1 MADHTAPMPTVEARL
16 PADLAEAVRAMAVL
30 ADTTPTDLL
39 ADAVRAHLEH
49 RRPALEAA
57 YHALYGLAAPPAD
70 PAGTPAPERSAPAP
84 VPAAKKKPATKRK
97 PAAKKKRGTQPPTSR
112 RTCERDGCT
121 KKYLARGMC
130 STHYSRW
137 KRGDEPVAPDGTVHE
152 SQQEPDPDGGARC
165 QASGCA
171 GPRGTDGFCPD
182 HARQVSALTAKLR
195 GEFGEDAR
203 DEATD
208 RMIAGAA

>member
-1 MADHTAPMPTVEARL
+1 MP
-16 PADLAEAVRAMAVL
+16 
-30 ADTTPTDLL
+30 TPTDLL

-57 YHALYGLAAPPAD
+57 YHALYGLGTPPEE
-70 PAGTPAPERSAPAP
+70 PTPAPEPAVEAPAP
-84 VPAAKKKPATKRK
+84 TVKKPAS
-97 PAAKKKRGTQPPTSR
+97 KKKRGTQARTSR